1 MLARLRVGSAVVRG
15 MDKHLYFRKRSER
28 GPVFRCAG
36 GKDFAARQGAGE
48 LVRLG
53 SVVLG
58 VACAGCVPKM
68 YDELARRLSS
78 SFPDCDPAGN
88 LLGDF

>member
-1 MLARLRVGSAVVRG
+1 MP
-15 MDKHLYFRKRSER
+15 KCLYFSKRSER
-28 GPVFRCAG
+28 GPVFRCAACG
-36 GKDFAARQGAGE
+36 QDFPDRQTGV

-58 VACAGCVPKM
+58 VVCPGCEPKM
-68 YDELARRLSS
+68 YGELGRRLSS